1 MDVMIEQPVLYQE
14 MDDGI
19 AVITLNRPE
28 KRNALNVS
36 ASRMLADYVSR
47 TEANND
53 IRVVILAAEGTA
65 AFCAGAD
72 LDDIAAGHGERIA
85 LRETGLGGLIHAQR
99 QKPWIAAVKGA
110 ALGGGTELALACD
123 MIVAGPAASFSL
135 PEVRHGMIAGA
146 AGIYRLTRRIAPA
159 LAMELL
165 LTGNRLSAQRALAL
179 GLINHLVEDEAEDV
193 LQHAQALAQRIAANA
208 PLAVRETLRIARQ
221 AFDLSEQQLRTRTD
235 AASRRLAQSEDMLI
249 GIKAFQD
256 RCEPRWTGR

>member
-1 MDVMIEQPVLYQE
+1 MTEQPVLYRE
-14 MDDGI
+14 MNGGI
-19 AVITLNRPE
+19 AVLTLNRPE

-36 ASRMLADYVSR
+36 ASRMLADYVRR

-53 IRVVILAAEGTA
+53 IRVVILAAEGAA

-72 LDDIAAGHGERIA
+72 LDDIAAGHGEQIA

-165 LTGNRLSAQRALAL
+165 LTGDRLSAQRALDL
-179 GLINHLVEDEAEDV
+179 GLINHLVEDEHV

-221 AFDLSEQQLRTRTD
+221 AFDLSEPQLRILTD